1 MQPEETVS
9 RSPLYKPLHLLT
21 EDDISQLTRED
32 CRRFLKEKGMRR
44 PSWNKSQ
51 AIQQVIS
58 LKALLETTSESD
70 DTETPNTLHIL
81 GPQSPTRG
89 PDFRLT
95 VSADDLAPTN
105 NPSKPDVPDDTSA
118 QLIAAENDS
127 VSPLSSSICPR
138 NADATNE
145 PVGQMTIFY
154 RGKVNVYDDVPDDKA
169 QTIVQFAASPF
180 FLPHESSSDV
190 VTTLWPFSPLPC
202 HLHAAAANAG
212 PNSPAAIF
220 PRLQT
225 VKVAERDQFLREE
238 SSKSHEDNFAGL
250 TSRQASVQRYL
261 EKRKDRFKHKR
272 KAAVPPSAGLDSYL
286 NHRVGDQFLNQQLN
300 LCEAYS
306 PSHPRPPQTP
316 SRSCSVE
323 NMIKNAS
330 LSIALNDKD
339 NQEC

>member
-70 DTETPNTLHIL
+70 DTETPNTLYIL

-95 VSADDLAPTN
+95 VSADDPAN

-127 VSPLSSSICPR
+127 VSPL

-180 FLPHESSSDV
+180 FLPHEASSDV

-261 EKRKDRFKHKR
+261 EKRKDR
-272 KAAVPPSAGLDSYL
+272 
-286 NHRVGDQFLNQQLN
+286 
-300 LCEAYS
+300 
-306 PSHPRPPQTP
+306 
-316 SRSCSVE
+316 
-323 NMIKNAS
+323 
-330 LSIALNDKD
+330 
-339 NQEC
+339 

>member
-70 DTETPNTLHIL
+70 DTETPNTLYIL

-95 VSADDLAPTN
+95 VSADDPAN

-127 VSPLSSSICPR
+127 VSPL

-180 FLPHESSSDV
+180 FLPHEASSDV

-272 KAAVPPSAGLDSYL
+272 KAAVPPSAGLDIYL

-330 LSIALNDKD
+330 LSIELNDKD